1 MGAPYEIFIQLKST
15 CIFLRVFLS
24 LPLSFPFPPG
34 DGSNTKLIE
43 FAGTVSLKRG
53 KEGTGYSA
61 RLLVILIYRRRCNGG
76 TVAPA
81 NFFNHDRSE

>member
-1 MGAPYEIFIQLKST
+1 MRAPYEIFIQLKST
-15 CIFLRVFLS
+15 CIFLRVSLSFLRLS
-24 LPLSFPFPPG
+24 LG

-76 TVAPA
+76 TVALA

>member
-1 MGAPYEIFIQLKST
+1 MYIFTRFSLA
-15 CIFLRVFLS
+15 FS
-24 LPLSFPFPPG
+24 LPPPLPPPG

-76 TVAPA
+76 TVAAA
-81 NFFNHDRSE
+81 NFFNHDHSE

>member
-1 MGAPYEIFIQLKST
+1 MYIFTRFSLA
-15 CIFLRVFLS
+15 FS
-24 LPLSFPFPPG
+24 LPPPPG

-53 KEGTGYSA
+53 KEGTDYSA

-76 TVAPA
+76 TVAAA

>member
-1 MGAPYEIFIQLKST
+1 MYIFTRFS
-15 CIFLRVFLS
+15 LS
-24 LPLSFPFPPG
+24 LSPFPFPPG

-61 RLLVILIYRRRCNGG
+61 RLLRNPYL
-76 TVAPA
+76 
-81 NFFNHDRSE
+81 